1 MPELPGVTYHGRF
14 EGGAQI
20 ADAHGQVLARRDGSE
35 GSGYVIADVDAQRT
49 EPREQ
54 VPDRFWL
61 HRRGAVGAI
70 AWNTQ
75 RLTGRRWYAR
85 HVRGRPP
92 LTLDPAP
99 LPAGGSTQISAAT
112 SARSRGC

>member
-1 MPELPGVTYHGRF
+1 VTYSGRF

-20 ADAHGQVLARRDGSE
+20 ADAHGRVLARREASE
-35 GSGYVIADVDAQRT
+35 GSGYVIADVEVQRT
-49 EPREQ
+49 EPCEQ

-61 HRRGAVGAI
+61 HRRGAVPAI

-92 LTLDPAP
+92 LTLDTAP
-99 LPAGGSTQISAAT
+99 VTPGYGEDSPT
-112 SARSRGC
+112 RV